1 MSQNTRVAELHRLA
15 RQDYA
20 KGQQERA
27 AIPNLFPS
35 YTPGV
40 HVPEPSDLDVA
51 IRVAQQFLDSD
62 QILSMREALR
72 LLLRAL
78 HAEPDSRSEGWTC
91 ETHVRLPGASQ
102 KVPDTGELPEP
113 LYGGDV
119 DQFISDAYDSLA
131 DSDLDDEPDRC
142 QAAHPKDP
150 TPCVGPP
157 VVTVLDA
164 VNEGA
169 DGCEHH
175 GARLLASLDRGRV
188 YPLPDAPEGAAI
200 RVFKAA
206 DTIRPFC
213 WVDGPRT
220 RDEQLS
226 RAETRARGERP

>member
-1 MSQNTRVAELHRLA
+1 MNENTRVAELHQLA

-27 AIPNLFPS
+27 AVPNLHPT
-35 YTPGV
+35 YATGV
-40 HVPEPSDLDVA
+40 HVPGPSDLAVA
-51 IRVAQQFLDSD
+51 IRVAQQLLDSD

-78 HAEPDSRSEGWTC
+78 HAEPIG
-91 ETHVRLPGASQ
+91 V
-102 KVPDTGELPEP
+102 PEP

-119 DQFISDAYDSLA
+119 GQFISDAYDSLA
-131 DSDLDDEPDRC
+131 DSDFDGEPVVASGDAEAIRC
-142 QAAHPKDP
+142 PAAHAEDP
-150 TPCVGPP
+150 TPCDGPP

-164 VNEGA
+164 TSAGV

-175 GARLLASLDRGRV
+175 AARLLASLDRGRV
-188 YPLPDAPEGAAI
+188 YALPDAPEGAAI

-206 DTIRPFC
+206 DTIRPFP

-220 RDEQLS
+220 RADQLS
-226 RAETRARGERP
+226 RAETRARGEAQ

>member
-1 MSQNTRVAELHRLA
+1 MSENIRVAELHQLA

-35 YTPGV
+35 YAAGV

-51 IRVAQQFLDSD
+51 IRVAQQLLDSD
-62 QILSMREALR
+62 QILSLREALR

-78 HAEPDSRSEGWTC
+78 DAEP
-91 ETHVRLPGASQ
+91 VAA
-102 KVPDTGELPEP
+102 PEP

-131 DSDLDDEPDRC
+131 DSDLDAEPDRC
-142 QAAHPKDP
+142 SAAHPEDP

-164 VNEGA
+164 ANAGA

-188 YPLPDAPEGAAI
+188 YALPDAPEGAAI
-200 RVFKAA
+200 RVHKAA
-206 DTIRPFC
+206 DGIRPFP

-220 RDEQLS
+220 RAEQLS
-226 RAETRARGERP
+226 RTETLARGERP

>member
-1 MSQNTRVAELHRLA
+1 MTGKQNRVAELHQLA

-35 YTPGV
+35 YAAGV

-51 IRVAQQFLDSD
+51 IRVAQQLLDSD
-62 QILSMREALR
+62 QILSLREALR

-78 HAEPDSRSEGWTC
+78 DSEP
-91 ETHVRLPGASQ
+91 VAA
-102 KVPDTGELPEP
+102 PEP

-142 QAAHPKDP
+142 PAAHPEDP
-150 TPCVGPP
+150 TPCGGP
-157 VVTVLDA
+157 VAVTVLDA
-164 VNEGA
+164 DNAGA

-188 YPLPDAPEGAAI
+188 YALPDAPDGAAI
-200 RVFKAA
+200 RVFKAT
-206 DTIRPFC
+206 DGIRPFP
-213 WVDGPRT
+213 WVDAPRT
-220 RDEQLS
+220 RAEQLS